1 MRHALKIVSG
11 SIRQPKPVKENT
23 LRRGLTSPEDSSLVE
38 ILDRVLDHG
47 ITVEPS
53 SRVRLIGMELLK
65 SHERLVIDWKDTY
78 F

>member
-1 MRHALKIVSG
+1 MHK
-11 SIRQPKPVKENT
+11 
-23 LRRGLTSPEDSSLVE
+23 GLTSPEDSSLVE

-47 ITVEPS
+47 IIVEPS
-53 SRVRLIGMELLK
+53 SRVRLMGLELLK